1 MPPDAATISLIAAAA
16 LVGGILGWFPLA
28 VWADRNTHT
37 PADERMPLRR
47 LRIWSALATAVSF
60 GLLTWRFGLDPVL
73 PALLALAATGV
84 VLSIVDLIE
93 HRLPNAVLLPT
104 LLLLAVLL
112 VLASALSGEWMSLLW
127 ALFGGAGMFAL
138 YLVLALISPSG
149 IGMGDVK
156 FAAPLGLVL
165 GWFGWTVWIWGVLAG
180 FVIGGVVSLVA
191 LGLRRV
197 SLRGSIPFG
206 PSMLAGALIAVLVLV
221 P

>member
-1 MPPDAATISLIAAAA
+1 MPPDAATISLIAAAWLIGA
-16 LVGGILGWFPLA
+16 ALGWFPLA
-28 VWADRNTHT
+28 VWADRNIHK

-60 GLLTWRFGLDPVL
+60 GLLAWRFGLDPVL

-84 VLSIVDLIE
+84 VLSIVDLTE

-104 LLLLAVLL
+104 LILLAVLL

-127 ALFGGAGMFAL
+127 ALAGGAGMFAL
-138 YLVLALISPSG
+138 YLALALISPSG
-149 IGMGDVK
+149 MGMGDVK

-165 GWFGWTVWIWGVLAG
+165 GWFGWAVWIWGVLAG
-180 FVIGGVVSLVA
+180 FVIGGVVSLIA
-191 LGLRRV
+191 LALRRV

-206 PSMLAGALIAVLVLV
+206 PSMLAGALLAILVLAS
-221 P
+221 